1 MKTLI
6 PILISLLVVG
16 CGENQST
23 NTNESNNTPKKTART
38 AVQTEANAE
47 LKQREEAPIV
57 ATEVEEKGS
66 IAESDTNA
74 AHFAKFCMDC
84 HDEDSQKGG
93 LDLYA
98 SLSKPETDWT
108 LPFENLITGR
118 MPPAKKT
125 QPSATERDAMLNYL
139 ASRQPKR
146 ESKRYRRLS
155 RHEFMNSVNDLV
167 GVELDLREKL
177 PEDRDTHVYD
187 SSSEILLTKDLLAA
201 NFDVADEVLDYAFPV
216 KGFGEQQ
223 TWTCNVI
230 QRTNLQRFSRRHLDG
245 TLFSCFRQ
253 KNSAFFPYFYK
264 GFVSPVTGEYQL
276 SVNAQK
282 LGTFDGDVALMV
294 FAGHFYGEPTQTT
307 PKRLLSI
314 FSVDAKMRLHTTK
327 ALLNAGEEI
336 AVFCYSP
343 HTMQKP
349 QNNNKEAIGT
359 YIEQLSIKGPVHSSW
374 PPPAYKQRFTGL
386 SMQTAVMA
394 GHRVI
399 GVESTSPIGDL
410 KQAIKTFA
418 ERAFCTSLT
427 DGEVLRYHQLSVA
440 EFRSSGDFVTAAKAG
455 MKAILCSPRFLLHP
469 GFRANNSYDSAAKL
483 AHILWL
489 SVADEPLMALAQ
501 RDELKGKRLELEVER
516 MLVDDK
522 SQRMIQ
528 SFCAQWLELRHFDES
543 SPSTKMY
550 PQYDD
555 VANHYLPLETE
566 AYLAWSIQHNL
577 PVSTLVDSDFSILNQ
592 RLARHYGIEGVS
604 GHDMRRVE
612 LPADSPR
619 GGLLTMGSILKST
632 SDGFVTSPILRGAWI
647 SKNIVGTTLSPPP
660 PNVEAIKAKTEA
672 GQEAMTIQQQLAEH
686 KRNTSCNAC
695 HRSIDPYGLALESFD
710 PSGRWR
716 DKYRVALPH
725 QNTFIW
731 RAKGLFKETATV
743 DPSGDLYG
751 NPFRDISELKQILVA
766 APEKLAYNLSKQF
779 FHYANG
785 YEADLRQRIDL
796 HRLVTSG
803 DADMGLRDILR
814 ETIIYSIQQKP

>member
-1 MKTLI
+1 M
-6 PILISLLVVG
+6 ISKSKIFVLCMLMGTVGNAVAQNVVSG
-16 CGENQST
+16 H
-23 NTNESNNTPKKTART
+23 A
-38 AVQTEANAE
+38 
-47 LKQREEAPIV
+47 
-57 ATEVEEKGS
+57 
-66 IAESDTNA
+66 A
-74 AHFAKFCMDC
+74 AHFTKFCMDC
-84 HDEDSQKGG
+84 HDEDVQEGG
-93 LDLYA
+93 LDLGA
-98 SLSKPETDWT
+98 SLSNPDTDWT
-108 LPFENLITGR
+108 LPFENLITGK
-118 MPPAKKT
+118 MPPAET
-125 QPSATERDAMLNYL
+125 AQPSTTERDAMLNYL

-146 ESKRYRRLS
+146 DLKHYRRLS
-155 RHEFMNSVNDLV
+155 RHEFMNSLNDLI
-167 GVELDLREKL
+167 GVELDLLGEL

-187 SSSEILLTKDLLAA
+187 TSTDILLTKDLLAA
-201 NFDVADEVLDYAFPV
+201 NFDVADEVLDYAFPAE
-216 KGFGEQQ
+216 GFGEQK

-230 QRTNLQRFSRRHLDG
+230 QKCSLQHFSRPHLDG

-253 KNSAFFPYFYK
+253 KNSAFFPYFYQ

-282 LGTFDGDVALMV
+282 LGSFHGDVALMV

-314 FSVDAKMRLHTTK
+314 FSVDASMRSHTTK

-343 HTMQKP
+343 HTMQKT
-349 QNNNKEAIGT
+349 QVKNKEPIGT
-359 YIEQLSIKGPVHSSW
+359 YIEKLSIKGPVYSSW
-374 PPPAYKQRFTGL
+374 PPPAYKRFKGL
-386 SMQTAVMA
+386 SLQTTVTA
-394 GHRVI
+394 GQHEI
-399 GVESTSPIGDL
+399 GVESTSPISDL
-410 KQAIKTFA
+410 KQVIKTFA
-418 ERAFCTSLT
+418 EYAFCTSLT
-427 DGEVLRYHQLSVA
+427 DEEVLQYHQLSVA
-440 EFRSSGDFVTAAKAG
+440 EFRNSGDLVSAAKEG
-455 MKAILCSPRFLLHP
+455 MRAILCSPRFLLHP
-469 GFRANNSYDSAAKL
+469 GFRANDSYDSAAKL

-501 RDELKGKRLELEVER
+501 RDELKGKRLEIEVER
-516 MLVDDK
+516 MLADDK

-528 SFCAQWLELRHFDES
+528 SFCAQWLELRRFDES
-543 SPSTKMY
+543 SPSPKMY

-555 VANHYLPLETE
+555 IANHYLPMETE

-604 GHDMRRVE
+604 GHDMRRVK

-632 SDGFVTSPILRGAWI
+632 SDGYVTSPILRGAWI

-660 PNVEAIKAKTEA
+660 PNVEAINLKTEA
-672 GQEAMTIQQQLAEH
+672 AQKVMTIKQQLAEH
-686 KRNTSCNAC
+686 KRQTTCNAC
-695 HRSIDPYGLALESFD
+695 HQSIDPYGHALESFD

-725 QNTFIW
+725 KKTFIW
-731 RAKGLFKETATV
+731 EAKGLFKETATV

-751 NPFRDISELKQILVA
+751 KPFRDVGELKQILA
-766 APEKLAYNLSKQF
+766 ASPEKLAYNLAKQF

-785 YEADLRQRIDL
+785 YKADLRQCIDL
-796 HRLVTSG
+796 HQLVTSG

-814 ETIIYSIQQKP
+814 TTIIYSIQQKR